1 VPCVKSALDGNQT
14 PAGSIVLINLNI
26 VGEIMKS
33 KPDARITLTME
44 PDGVFRMEIFDP
56 RGKRVI
62 FSDPNDPY
70 KAPYAEM
77 EKAIGQTVRI
87 ILENKKEGREKE

>member
-1 VPCVKSALDGNQT
+1 
-14 PAGSIVLINLNI
+14 

-44 PDGVFRMEIFDP
+44 PNGVFRMEIFDP

-62 FSDPNDPY
+62 FSNPTDPY
-70 KAPYAEM
+70 KAPYADM
-77 EKAIGQTVRI
+77 EKAIGQTVQI
-87 ILENKKEGREKE
+87 ILEHKKEGRLKENVSV